1 MKSMKKMYL
10 LWVAVLVA
18 VGMTA
23 CSKEDKVVSTE
34 NGVGGVVLSFGLGKS
49 VGTRA
54 VTPSTAKPNT
64 TWRDNIKDL
73 MVLFV
78 EDGRVKDARTIEP
91 VPTSSDLGVKNVVFT
106 NIKASADNKT
116 YDIYVIANSQQANIR
131 AEKGNGK
138 IWDMS
143 TCVGASVTDLMM
155 KLVENPD
162 FVRSGQSEANAVGYK
177 EPAEIFVAR
186 QTGIT
191 IVVDENNEIQT
202 PFQLERVIS
211 LMRVRIDQSKNGNDR
226 VSFADADASFRIRRA
241 TTSVNPLKT
250 IARGNVDQVLF
261 TKGGFKTT
269 DPTSGYN
276 GGTILNPAEN
286 ITLWQDIRMLPGGSA
301 DKGSEKF
308 DILLIGKAPAGYYP
322 LGVDS
327 PLTEPADVAWTA
339 AVGTPVDPNYILEIN
354 LILERAGIW
363 LDNPADPGIP
373 EPGKYG
379 NAGIFIKLT
388 PWGQIV
394 SEDIPL

>member
-1 MKSMKKMYL
+1 MKKMYL

-91 VPTSSDLGVKNVVFT
+91 VPTSSDLGVKNVVFM

-116 YDIYVIANSQQANIR
+116 YDVYVIANSQQANIR
-131 AEKGNGK
+131 TEKGNGK

-155 KLVENPD
+155 KLVESPD

-191 IVVDENNEIQT
+191 IVADENNEIQT

-269 DPTSGYN
+269 DPTSGYD

-308 DILLIGKAPAGYYP
+308 DILLIGKAPAGYYS

>member
-91 VPTSSDLGVKNVVFT
+91 VPTSSDLGVKNVVFM

-116 YDIYVIANSQQANIR
+116 YDVYVIANSQQANIR
-131 AEKGNGK
+131 TEKGNGK

-155 KLVENPD
+155 KLVESPD

-191 IVVDENNEIQT
+191 IVADENNEIQT

-269 DPTSGYN
+269 DPTSGYD

-308 DILLIGKAPAGYYP
+308 DILLIGKAPAGYYS